1 VGSVKKTLDDLLR
14 DVGYFDVYDE
24 SVGGNVIGSYIVD
37 DIEYV
42 QVVFPNSPGVI
53 YTYIKGD

>member
-1 VGSVKKTLDDLLR
+1 VKKTLDDLLR

-24 SVGGNVIGSYIVD
+24 SIGGTVIGSYVVD
-37 DIEYV
+37 EIEYV

-53 YTYIKGD
+53 YTYIKGE